1 MTYGMEVLFRLNS
14 RFWST
19 CISLREM
26 RGREAAESLWV
37 WSSLALR
44 RAPSESLGLT
54 FLRMSRLKSIPL
66 WFVLIM
72 LGFWNEFEILLFL
85 TCNFRRL
92 EKVLIFVCFFLY
104 ISHGESFNE
113 RKAWRECNYLPPWKA
128 FFSYLM

>member
-26 RGREAAESLWV
+26 RGREAAVSLWV

-104 ISHGESFNE
+104 ISHGESFKKGKPEENVTT
-113 RKAWRECNYLPPWKA
+113 YLPERH
-128 FFSYLM
+128 FFLT